1 MGKVRVGR
9 AVAALAL
16 AVSLSGSVL
25 VVSGP
30 ASAATKRVKA
40 TCTVLTGNAKKTA
53 DKVSSC
59 TPAND
64 TGGTANGL
72 NKAKT
77 GTTSGTVT
85 LTWINKHGVTTLSYS
100 YAPVTPEK
108 CGTSVIK
115 GKKVNNIEVA
125 LTGKV
130 TGSTGTASKDIKV
143 NDPVTA
149 TVCVNAATSAE
160 SLLKGTKLVL

>member
-1 MGKVRVGR
+1 MGR
-9 AVAALAL
+9 ARGVRILTAVAL
-16 AVSLSGSVL
+16 AVSLSGAVWSA
-25 VVSGP
+25 SGP

-77 GTTSGTVT
+77 GGTSGTVT
-85 LTWINKHGVTTLSYS
+85 LTFINKHGVTTLSYS
-100 YAPVTPEK
+100 YAAVTPEK
-108 CGTSVIK
+108 CGTSVVK
-115 GKKVNNIEVA
+115 GKK
-125 LTGKV
+125 T
-130 TGSTGTASKDIKV
+130 
-143 NDPVTA
+143 
-149 TVCVNAATSAE
+149 
-160 SLLKGTKLVL
+160 